1 MENQAQ
7 THPAADTSVA
17 SVAPDTSGTLDP
29 LAALRLMLD
38 ETPAD
43 AVPVV
48 PLDAEACD
56 AITDDT
62 LVCSCNNVSAGE
74 IRGVVCSGVCSS
86 LDDVQVLTRAGG
98 GCGSCLPTVAGLV
111 EVALTRRGGC

>member
-7 THPAADTSVA
+7 TRPAPDAADS
-17 SVAPDTSGTLDP
+17 

-48 PLDAEACD
+48 PLDAAACD
-56 AITDDT
+56 AIADET

-74 IRGVVCSGVCSS
+74 IRDVVCSGACST

-98 GCGSCLPTVAGLV
+98 GCGSCLSAVAGLV
-111 EVALTRRGGC
+111 DVTLARREGCARQVDRAPTP

>member
-7 THPAADTSVA
+7 THTVADA
-17 SVAPDTSGTLDP
+17 SDAPDPLDP
-29 LAALRLMLD
+29 LAALRQMLD

-74 IRGVVCSGVCSS
+74 IRSVVCSGTCCS

>member
-7 THPAADTSVA
+7 TRLTPDAPVAPDA
-17 SVAPDTSGTLDP
+17 SVAPDAPDP
-29 LAALRLMLD
+29 LAALRLLLD

-56 AITDDT
+56 AITDET

-74 IRGVVCSGVCSS
+74 IRGVVCSGACSS

-111 EVALTRRGGC
+111 DVTLARRGGC

>member
-7 THPAADTSVA
+7 THPAADA
-17 SVAPDTSGTLDP
+17 SVAPVTPDTSGTLDP

-111 EVALTRRGGC
+111 EVTLTRRGGC